1 MVTKEYCQQK
11 YMEFKKAH
19 SRIPLR
25 KEFERFAGIPRRQFE
40 ILYGRD
46 AYSKLQEDCGDEANK
61 LSLERTPR
69 ERIMRQYGD
78 LAKELK
84 ELPRSSDWAHHN
96 LRPSI
101 SGLERDPHFIK
112 WPEFPSKFAEWVKE
126 GNIAGYD
133 QVLGYIQ
140 SRANTSKA
148 KSDRVDAEFRRVIQD
163 IRAWAPAR
171 RRNSEEGYKV
181 ELRAHL
187 KSLGYLLNEESGES
201 NVDLLINNRHA
212 IETKKDPQLADY
224 DRLFG
229 QLARHL
235 QHHQNVIACIFDV
248 PSGDKFNN
256 FVSLVDRYLNKEES
270 LVEVIK
276 K

>member
-1 MVTKEYCQQK
+1 MITKEYCQQK
-11 YMEFKKAH
+11 YMEFKNAH
-19 SRIPLR
+19 TGVPLK
-25 KEFERFAGIPRRQFE
+25 KEFLRFAKIPKSQLEF
-40 ILYGRD
+40 LYGRE
-46 AYSKLQEDCGDEANK
+46 AYSKLQKECGDKANK
-61 LSLERTPR
+61 LDLERTPR
-69 ERIMRQYGD
+69 EKIMKQYGD
-78 LAKELK
+78 LAKGLK
-84 ELPRSSDWAHHN
+84 ELPRSTDWVHHG

-101 SGLERDPHFIK
+101 SGLEKAPHFIK
-112 WPEFPSKFAEWVKE
+112 WSEFPSQFMEWVKE
-126 GNIAGYD
+126 ENITGYEE
-133 QVLGYIQ
+133 VLGYIPNQ
-140 SRANTSKA
+140 ADTSKA
-148 KSDRVDAEFRRVIQD
+148 KSDRVDPEFRRVMRD
-163 IRAWAPAR
+163 ILAWAPAR
-171 RRNSEEGYKV
+171 RRASEEGYKV

-187 KSLGYLLNEESGES
+187 KSLGYSLNEESGES

-248 PSGDKFNN
+248 PSSDKFNN
-256 FVSLVDRYLNKEES
+256 FVSLVDRYLNKDES

>member
-1 MVTKEYCQQK
+1 MFAKIPKCQL
-11 YMEFKKAH
+11 EF
-19 SRIPLR
+19 
-25 KEFERFAGIPRRQFE
+25 
-40 ILYGRD
+40 LYGRE
-46 AYSKLQEDCGDEANK
+46 AYSKLQKECGDKANK
-61 LSLERTPR
+61 LDLERTPR
-69 ERIMRQYGD
+69 EKIMKQYGD
-78 LAKELK
+78 LAKGLK
-84 ELPRSSDWAHHN
+84 ELHRSTDWVHHG

-101 SGLERDPHFIK
+101 SGLEKAPHFIK
-112 WPEFPSKFAEWVKE
+112 WSEFPSQFMEWVKE
-126 GNIAGYD
+126 ERVVGYEE
-133 QVLGYIQ
+133 VLGYIENQ
-140 SRANTSKA
+140 ASTSKD
-148 KSDRVDAEFRRVIQD
+148 KSERVDTEFRRVIQE
-163 IRAWAPAR
+163 IRVWAPAR

-181 ELRAHL
+181 ELRSHL
-187 KSLGYLLNEESGES
+187 KSLGYSLNEESGES
-201 NVDLLINNRHA
+201 NVDLLVNKKHA